1 MKEIMWGD
9 EKITVF
15 KASGYYDGYYWDMN
29 AKILYNGD
37 LYQLYDAGSG
47 SGYIPC
53 CSAITKYEFDRLY
66 GEEQGQIDEDDD
78 WDYMESEIFTLLN
91 NFIESGAKNSWEYQ
105 EDDHWNPHILV
116 DGEEVNNGEEE
127 EAQS

>member
-9 EKITVF
+9 EKITVLE
-15 KASGYYDGYYWDMN
+15 ASGYYDGYYWDMN

-37 LYQLYDAGSG
+37 LYQLCDAGSR
-47 SGYIPC
+47 SDYIPC

-66 GEEQGQIDEDDD
+66 GEEQGQIDENN
-78 WDYMESEIFTLLN
+78 WDYFESTIIGLLSS
-91 NFIESGAKNSWEYQ
+91 FIESGAKNSWESHEY
-105 EDDHWNPHILV
+105 DYWNTYILV
-116 DGEEVNNGEEE
+116 DCEEVNDGKDE

>member
-9 EKITVF
+9 EKITVLE
-15 KASGYYDGYYWDMN
+15 ASGYYDGYYWDMN

-66 GEEQGQIDEDDD
+66 GEKQSRIDDDD
-78 WDYMESEIFTLLN
+78 WDYFESTIIGLLSS
-91 NFIESGAKNSWEYQ
+91 FIESGAENSWESH
-105 EDDHWNPHILV
+105 DDGYFNVHILV
-116 DGEEVNNGEEE
+116 DGEEVKR
-127 EAQS
+127 